1 MNLLPSEVSLQM
13 RFDAFCK
20 KVITYTNYKLLR
32 EGQKRREQGYVFSDF
47 EEGELEQYY
56 YTYDTY
62 PALALKIELE
72 HIRVFIENEMLYQA
86 LLLLPKKRLEIIILS
101 FFADMTDKEIG
112 KTILMPKSSVQY
124 NRNVA
129 LQYIRKMM
137 EVHTEV
143 NEKQNEL
150 FGQNVR
156 KSIFGSKQKLKT
168 KTILLAVSGDTE
180 ALMEV
185 VDTYQPYI
193 EKLSMRV
200 VMDENGHCR
209 EMVDETV
216 KRSLE
221 VGLIAAIMKF
231 HPYI

>member
-112 KTILMPKSSVQY
+112 AVLGMSRCAVQ
-124 NRNVA
+124 RRRA
-129 LQYIRKMM
+129 TTLDKM
-137 EVHTEV
+137 
-143 NEKQNEL
+143 
-150 FGQNVR
+150 R
-156 KSIFGSKQKLKT
+156 DKLKT
-168 KTILLAVSGDTE
+168 LLPKG
-180 ALMEV
+180 
-185 VDTYQPYI
+185 
-193 EKLSMRV
+193 
-200 VMDENGHCR
+200 G
-209 EMVDETV
+209 
-216 KRSLE
+216 
-221 VGLIAAIMKF
+221 
-231 HPYI
+231 

>member
-1 MNLLPSEVSLQM
+1 MNLLPSEVILQM

-20 KVITYTNYKLLR
+20 KVLTYTNYKLLR

-47 EEGELEQYY
+47 EEGELEQYF
-56 YTYDTY
+56 YTYDRY

-112 KTILMPKSSVQY
+112 RTVLMPKSSVQY

-137 EVHTEV
+137 EVYTAV
-143 NEKQNEL
+143 NEKQ
-150 FGQNVR
+150 
-156 KSIFGSKQKLKT
+156 KKPK
-168 KTILLAVSGDTE
+168 
-180 ALMEV
+180 
-185 VDTYQPYI
+185 
-193 EKLSMRV
+193 
-200 VMDENGHCR
+200 
-209 EMVDETV
+209 
-216 KRSLE
+216 
-221 VGLIAAIMKF
+221 
-231 HPYI
+231 

>member
-20 KVITYTNYKLLR
+20 KVLTHTNYKLLR

-47 EEGELEQYY
+47 EEGELEQYF
-56 YTYDTY
+56 YTYDRY
-62 PALALKIELE
+62 AALALKIELE

-112 KTILMPKSSVQY
+112 RTILMPKSSVQY

-137 EVHTEV
+137 EVYTAV
-143 NEKQNEL
+143 NEKQ
-150 FGQNVR
+150 
-156 KSIFGSKQKLKT
+156 KKPK
-168 KTILLAVSGDTE
+168 
-180 ALMEV
+180 
-185 VDTYQPYI
+185 
-193 EKLSMRV
+193 
-200 VMDENGHCR
+200 
-209 EMVDETV
+209 
-216 KRSLE
+216 
-221 VGLIAAIMKF
+221 
-231 HPYI
+231 